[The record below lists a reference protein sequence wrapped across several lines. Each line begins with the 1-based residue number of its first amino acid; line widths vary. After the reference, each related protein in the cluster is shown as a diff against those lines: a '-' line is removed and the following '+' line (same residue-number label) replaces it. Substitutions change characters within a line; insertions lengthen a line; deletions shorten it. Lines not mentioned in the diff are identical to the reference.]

1 MMQLVPLT
9 QALLRSR
16 ARELK
21 VYLRFLQ
28 MALEKDAFISASD
41 GRLQLPLD
49 KALTHTLKANVS
61 LLLYSV
67 MEACMVQLLD
77 EMHDTIGMNC
87 QGMDQLNAQL
97 MSMVARHFQANPT
110 ATTQGNIRSPLQ
122 EYLFQVWLNDWQDS
136 SQREKREAGLSG
148 SVDGLAIFNQ
158 LRRFGVFK
166 AEEKK
171 PPPRLTHSALQY
183 TKGRRNQ
190 LAHGE
195 LSFSELG
202 QGLAFEELRQ
212 EVLAVFR
219 TLRRVAS
226 EVNAFLKDRRYLAAP
241 VALAAFVPVKAAIE
255 A

>member
-28 MALEKDAFISASD
+28 MALEKDALISASD
-41 GRLQLPLD
+41 GRRQLQLD

-77 EMHDTIGMNC
+77 EMHEAIGINC
-87 QGMDQLNAQL
+87 QGTDQLNAQL
-97 MSMVARHFQANPT
+97 MSMVARHFQANTT
-110 ATTQGNIRSPLQ
+110 AMAQGNIRSPLQ
-122 EYLFQVWLNDWQDS
+122 EYLFRVWLSDWQDR

-158 LRRFGVFK
+158 LRRFGVFT
-166 AEEKK
+166 ADQKK
-171 PPPRLTHSALQY
+171 PPPRLTHSALQN

-212 EVLAVFR
+212 DVLAVFR

-226 EVNAFLKDRRYLAAP
+226 EVNAFLQERRYLATPA
-241 VALAAFVPVKAAIE
+241 ALAPAVAVAID